1 MAEEFNWLWVE
12 TQVAQTAGIWRE
24 CGGLPLPAMP
34 RFDRLDHR
42 IREKAS
48 DNGQR
53 AVERELKRA
62 PRSQADRLAL
72 QDRVIAAFARF
83 AGTALDLEPDAID
96 LISND
101 FLPAGTELARWAR
114 KFDPALTRSDITQ
127 ACRNAWTA
135 CGLQLLLGEPA
146 MLTPSILGY
155 SLLYPYTDNYLD
167 RRDITAESKI
177 QFSTRLRDRLRGHT
191 STPGKQ
197 ESATWALVELIE
209 DQYPRAFYPQVFDCL
224 LAIHRAQEESLAQ
237 LRSDTLYPAAEILR
251 ITCAKGGASV
261 MADAC
266 FARGWLDE
274 KESRFAFAWG
284 VLLQLGD
291 DLQDVREDIQRGSVT
306 LFTRAIALGLP
317 LDSLVTQLLNFGERV
332 GASMEALPTGTQT
345 LKNLMRMSWRS
356 LIIGAVANAS
366 DFFSP
371 AFLREA
377 ESRSP
382 FRFDF
387 LRKRQKRLTARR
399 GLYEILFDAFLEA
412 RPETRPEMRE
422 GTLPQTLPLAGK
434 MLHRPRRE
442 SVSVG

>member
-1 MAEEFNWLWVE
+1 
-12 TQVAQTAGIWRE
+12 
-24 CGGLPLPAMP
+24 MP

-48 DNGQR
+48 DDGQR

-62 PRSQADRLAL
+62 RHSKSGRLAL
-72 QDRVIAAFARF
+72 QDRVTASFAQF
-83 AGTALDLEPDAID
+83 AGTALDLEPAAIQ
-96 LISND
+96 LISED
-101 FLPAGTELARWAR
+101 FLPAGTELTRWAR
-114 KFDPALTRSDITQ
+114 NFDPDLTQSDITQ

-135 CGLQLLLGEPA
+135 CGLQLLLGERA
-146 MLTPSILGY
+146 VLTPSILGY

-167 RRDITAESKI
+167 RRDVTAEAKI
-177 QFSTRLRDRLRGHT
+177 QFSTRLRDRLRGHM
-191 STPGKQ
+191 SNPDEQ
-197 ESATWALVELIE
+197 ESATWALVDMIE
-209 DQYPRAFYPQVFDCL
+209 GQYPRAFYPQVFDCL

-237 LRSDTLYPAAEILR
+237 LRGDTLRNDAEILGV
-251 ITCAKGGASV
+251 TCAKGGASV
-261 MADAC
+261 LADAC

-274 KESRFAFAWG
+274 RESQFAFAWG

-291 DLQDVREDIQRGSVT
+291 DLQDVREDLERGSVT

-317 LDSLVTQLLNFGERV
+317 LDCLVTQLLNFSERV
-332 GASMEALPTGTQT
+332 GAAMDALPTGTQT

-356 LIIGAVANAS
+356 LIIGAVAHAH

-387 LRKRQKRLTARR
+387 VRARQKRLAARR
-399 GLYEILFDAFLEA
+399 GLYEILFDAFLET
-412 RPETRPEMRE
+412 RPETQHEMPED
-422 GTLPQTLPLAGK
+422 TLHRTLPLAGK
-434 MLHRPRRE
+434 MPHRPRRE
-442 SVSVG
+442 SVRV